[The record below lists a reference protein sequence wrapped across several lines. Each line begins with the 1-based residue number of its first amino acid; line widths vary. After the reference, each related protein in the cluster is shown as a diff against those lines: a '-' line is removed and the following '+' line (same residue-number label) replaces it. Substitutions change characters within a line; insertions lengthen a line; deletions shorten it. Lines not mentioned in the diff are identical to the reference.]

1 MEEQNNSGEN
11 IDAAPKDKN
20 RESVDSLT
28 EQINKNSENVFK
40 WTTTRFIFFFLLK
53 SEYFLNFFFLS
64 IFDKNFN
71 NWTKYGTT

>member
-40 WTTTRFIFFFLLK
+40 
-53 SEYFLNFFFLS
+53 
-64 IFDKNFN
+64 
-71 NWTKYGTT
+71 